1 MWVWA
6 ALALTALVLLLVG
19 IVALSPFEGHRE
31 LEEADGPWAYVAVF
45 GLVFGDGVIPILPGE
60 TTLNTAATLAA
71 QGLMELGWVMVAG
84 AAGAVLGDS
93 ALYWIS
99 RRTGDRVQAQLAS
112 AMANDKIATAMEVI
126 GGSAGAL
133 LVFGR
138 YVPGLR
144 FVVNATLGLSRHPY
158 SEFIRWSAVGGVAW
172 SIYICGVAYA
182 VGTVLVDT
190 PFAAIVVSALASSVA
205 VAVVFVIVT
214 RRVRRIRRESESSG

>member
-1 MWVWA
+1 M
-6 ALALTALVLLLVG
+6 
-19 IVALSPFEGHRE
+19 
-31 LEEADGPWAYVAVF
+31 
-45 GLVFGDGVIPILPGE
+45 IPILPGE

-93 ALYWIS
+93 ALYWIT
-99 RRTGDRVQAQLAS
+99 RRTRARVQDQLAA
-112 AMANDKIATAMEVI
+112 AMANDKVATAMEVI
-126 GGSAGAL
+126 GSSAGAL

-144 FVVNATLGLSRHPY
+144 FVVNASLGLEGHPY
-158 SEFIRWSAVGGVAW
+158 RDFLRWSAVGGVAW

-182 VGTVLVDT
+182 VGTVLVDV

-205 VAVVFVIVT
+205 VAVVFVIVA
-214 RRVRRIRRESESSG
+214 RRVRRIRGRRPTAGMPRRW